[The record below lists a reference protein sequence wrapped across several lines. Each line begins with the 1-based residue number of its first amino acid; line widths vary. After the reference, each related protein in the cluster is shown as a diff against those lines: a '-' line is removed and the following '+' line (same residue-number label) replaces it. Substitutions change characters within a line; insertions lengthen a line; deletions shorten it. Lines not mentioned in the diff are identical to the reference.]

1 MDQDVATQP
10 GATQSDTSDADI
22 VSRLSTLINS
32 PDAPAEPS
40 ADAREPEQSDAQAE
54 TEPETQAARTVKVK
68 VDGEEREVPLDDVVA
83 TYQKESAAS
92 KRFEEAAKLRREADE
107 VAQRVNG
114 ERQQLS
120 QAVEAFIQRAQMFG
134 PKEPSIELLQADP
147 IKYLEQQAEYA
158 KTQKQLQ
165 EAEAARAYL
174 NQQQQAEARQE
185 QMRRLDAE
193 QQNLLKA
200 LPHWSDEAK
209 ATKEKAMV
217 SKHLQDLG
225 FAPEQ
230 IASVSDHRLVLM
242 ARESAL
248 YRELISK
255 AKDTAKAVQKAPP
268 RVERPG
274 VAGTALDGRTA
285 AMQRLQRSGRV
296 EDAAEVFKSLL

>member
-1 MDQDVATQP
+1 MDSDVATQP
-10 GATQSDTSDADI
+10 GATQSDSSDADI

-32 PDAPAEPS
+32 PDAPEEPS
-40 ADAREPEQSDAQAE
+40 AEAREPEQSDAQVDA
-54 TEPETQAARTVKVK
+54 EPETQTTRTVKVK
-68 VDGEEREVPLDDVVA
+68 VDGEEREVPIDDVVA

-92 KRFEEAAKLRREADE
+92 KRFEEASRLRREADE
-107 VAQRVNG
+107 IAQKVG
-114 ERQQLS
+114 SERQMLA
-120 QAVEAFIQRAQMFG
+120 QAVDTFIERARQFA
-134 PKEPSIELLQADP
+134 PKEPSLELLQTDP
-147 IKYLEQQAEYA
+147 VKYLESQALYQQA
-158 KTQKQLQ
+158 QKQLQ
-165 EAEAARAYL
+165 DAEAAKAYL
-174 NQQQQAEARQE
+174 YQQQQQELSQQRARHLE
-185 QMRRLDAE
+185 SE

-200 LPHWSDEAK
+200 LPHWSDGTK
-209 ATKEKAMV
+209 AAKEKAMV

-225 FAPEQ
+225 FNAEQ

-248 YRELISK
+248 YREILSK